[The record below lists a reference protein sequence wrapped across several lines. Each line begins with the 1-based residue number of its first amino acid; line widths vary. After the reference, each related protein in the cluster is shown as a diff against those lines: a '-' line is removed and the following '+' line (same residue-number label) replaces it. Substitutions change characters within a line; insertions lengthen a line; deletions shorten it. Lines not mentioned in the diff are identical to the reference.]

1 MIALSLIAQS
11 LEAILETTTWVD
23 APSLTMMLLRFALNT
38 VAVWIIVQFFYY
50 KKSKR
55 RDYYFTFILI
65 SVSIF
70 MLIYLMDGSKMK
82 IGAALGLFAVFGI
95 LRYRTE
101 AVPIR
106 EMTYLFFL
114 VALSVVNGMAAKV
127 SVVELISANLIFVLS
142 VAICES
148 NLLVKQNACKYVRY
162 DNIALIVPEK
172 REEMKADLEKRL
184 GLEIVNIEIGTVDF
198 LRDIALIK
206 VYYKN
211 AAGSNTME
219 NTTKLPKQ
227 YD

>member
-11 LEAILETTTWVD
+11 IEALLETTTWVD

-38 VAVWIIVQFFYY
+38 VAVWIIVHFFYY

-55 RDYYFTFILI
+55 RDYYFTFVLI
-65 SVSIF
+65 SISIF

-127 SVVELISANLIFVLS
+127 SVVELLSANLVFVVS
-142 VAICES
+142 AAICES
-148 NLLVKQNACKYVRY
+148 NLLVRQTACKFVRY
-162 DNIALIVPEK
+162 DNIALIVPAK
-172 REEMKADLEKRL
+172 KEEMKADLEKRL
-184 GLEIVNIEIGTVDF
+184 GLEIVNFEIGTVDF
-198 LRDIALIK
+198 MRDIALVK
-206 VYYKN
+206 VFYKTPK
-211 AAGSNTME
+211 GSNSAE
-219 NTTKLPKQ
+219 DVRKLPKE
-227 YD
+227 YE

>member
-1 MIALSLIAQS
+1 MITLNLIAQNF
-11 LEAILETTTWVD
+11 LAILENTMWIDVP
-23 APSLTMMLLRFALNT
+23 ALTMMLCRFALNLI
-38 VAVWIIVQFFYY
+38 AVWIIVHFFYY

-127 SVVELISANLIFVLS
+127 SVVELLAANLIFIAS
-142 VAICES
+142 VAVCES
-148 NLLVKQNACKYVRY
+148 NLLVKQSNCKFVRY
-162 DNIALIVPEK
+162 DNIALIVPER

-184 GLEIVNIEIGTVDF
+184 GLKIENIEIGTVDF
-198 LRDIALIK
+198 LRDIALVK

-211 AAGSNTME
+211 PAGSNTADSI
-219 NTTKLPKQ
+219 TKLPKQ
-227 YD
+227 YE